1 MLKKILLFY
10 LLFSSLLFA
19 NEEFIE
25 GVDFQLILDDPSS
38 YVQKQND
45 KIQVVEAFWYGCP
58 HCYNLEPTMER
69 IEADLDKDTKIVKL
83 PVALRDSWIPH
94 AKLYYALQQMGKI
107 DEVHNLIFEEIHLE
121 DNRLN
126 TEQQMVD
133 FLGKHGIDTNKF
145 MEKYNSFGT
154 EARIKKASNL
164 AKKYQI
170 NSVPTIIVN
179 GKYLTSGSYVSSY
192 DELYSVI
199 NLLIERERNDL

>member
-1 MLKKILLFY
+1 MFKIKYLF
-10 LLFSSLLFA
+10 LVTFIILITSPSVFA
-19 NEEFIE
+19 
-25 GVDFQLILDDPSS
+25 QK
-38 YVQKQND
+38 YVQISTEKQQES
-45 KIQVVEAFWYGCP
+45 KSIIIYEFFWYGCP

-107 DEVHNLIFEEIHLE
+107 DEVNNLIFEEIHLE

-126 TEQQMVD
+126 TEQKMVD

-145 MEKYNSFGT
+145 IEKYNSFGT

-170 NSVPTIIVN
+170 KSVPTIIVN

>member
-1 MLKKILLFY
+1 MFKIKYFLLATIII
-10 LLFSSLLFA
+10 LITSPNVFA
-19 NEEFIE
+19 
-25 GVDFQLILDDPSS
+25 QK
-38 YVQKQND
+38 YVQISTEKQQES
-45 KIQVVEAFWYGCP
+45 KSIIVYEFFWYGCP

-94 AKLYYALQQMGKI
+94 AKLFYALQQMGKI

>member
-1 MLKKILLFY
+1 MLKIKYLF
-10 LLFSSLLFA
+10 LAIFLIIITSPNVFA
-19 NEEFIE
+19 
-25 GVDFQLILDDPSS
+25 QK
-38 YVQKQND
+38 YVQISTEKQQES
-45 KIQVVEAFWYGCP
+45 KSIIIYEFFWYGCP

-107 DEVHNLIFEEIHLE
+107 DEVNNLIFEEIHLE

-126 TEQQMVD
+126 TEQKMVD

-145 MEKYNSFGT
+145 IEKYNSFGT

>member
-1 MLKKILLFY
+1 MFKIKYFLLAAIII
-10 LLFSSLLFA
+10 LITSPNVFA
-19 NEEFIE
+19 
-25 GVDFQLILDDPSS
+25 QK
-38 YVQKQND
+38 YVQISTEKQQES
-45 KIQVVEAFWYGCP
+45 KSIIIYEFFWYGCP

-145 MEKYNSFGT
+145 IERYNSFGT

-192 DELYSVI
+192 DELYNVI

>member
-1 MLKKILLFY
+1 MFKIKYLF
-10 LLFSSLLFA
+10 LVI
-19 NEEFIE
+19 FII
-25 GVDFQLILDDPSS
+25 LIASPNLYAQK
-38 YVQKQND
+38 YVQISTEKQQES
-45 KIQVVEAFWYGCP
+45 KSIIIYEFFWYGCP

-94 AKLYYALQQMGKI
+94 AKLYYALQQMDKI

-145 MEKYNSFGT
+145 IEKYNSFGT

-192 DELYSVI
+192 DELYSVV
-199 NLLIERERNDL
+199 NLLVEREKNDL

>member
-1 MLKKILLFY
+1 MLKIKYLF
-10 LLFSSLLFA
+10 LAIFLIIITSPNVFA
-19 NEEFIE
+19 
-25 GVDFQLILDDPSS
+25 QK
-38 YVQKQND
+38 YVQISTEKQQES
-45 KIQVVEAFWYGCP
+45 KSIIIYEFFWYGCP

-83 PVALRDSWIPH
+83 PVTLRDSWIPH

-121 DNRLN
+121 DNQLN

>member
-1 MLKKILLFY
+1 MFKIKYLF
-10 LLFSSLLFA
+10 LATFIILITSPNVFA
-19 NEEFIE
+19 
-25 GVDFQLILDDPSS
+25 QK
-38 YVQKQND
+38 YVQISTEKQQES
-45 KIQVVEAFWYGCP
+45 KSIIIYEFFWYGCP

-133 FLGKHGIDTNKF
+133 FLGKHDIDTNKF

>member
-1 MLKKILLFY
+1 MFKAKYLF
-10 LLFSSLLFA
+10 LATF
-19 NEEFIE
+19 
-25 GVDFQLILDDPSS
+25 LILITSS
-38 YVQKQND
+38 SHVFAQKYVQISTEKQQES
-45 KIQVVEAFWYGCP
+45 KSIIIYEFFWYGCP

-126 TEQQMVD
+126 TEQQMVY

-145 MEKYNSFGT
+145 IEKYNSFGT

>member
-1 MLKKILLFY
+1 MFKAKYLF
-10 LLFSSLLFA
+10 LATF
-19 NEEFIE
+19 
-25 GVDFQLILDDPSS
+25 LILITSS
-38 YVQKQND
+38 SHVFAQKYVQISTEKQQES
-45 KIQVVEAFWYGCP
+45 KSIIIYEFFWYGCP

-145 MEKYNSFGT
+145 IEKYNSFGT

>member
-1 MLKKILLFY
+1 MFKIKYLF
-10 LLFSSLLFA
+10 LVTFIILITSPSVFA
-19 NEEFIE
+19 
-25 GVDFQLILDDPSS
+25 QK
-38 YVQKQND
+38 YVQISTEKQQES
-45 KIQVVEAFWYGCP
+45 KSIIIYEFFWYGCP

-94 AKLYYALQQMGKI
+94 AKLFYALQQMGKI

>member
-1 MLKKILLFY
+1 MFKIKYFLLVTIII
-10 LLFSSLLFA
+10 LITSPNVFA
-19 NEEFIE
+19 
-25 GVDFQLILDDPSS
+25 QK
-38 YVQKQND
+38 YVQISTEKQQES
-45 KIQVVEAFWYGCP
+45 KSIIIYEFFWYGCP

>member
-1 MLKKILLFY
+1 MFKIKYFLLATIII
-10 LLFSSLLFA
+10 LITSPNVFA
-19 NEEFIE
+19 
-25 GVDFQLILDDPSS
+25 QK
-38 YVQKQND
+38 YVQISTEKQQES
-45 KIQVVEAFWYGCP
+45 KSIIIYEFFWYGCP

-154 EARIKKASNL
+154 EARVKKASNL

-170 NSVPTIIVN
+170 DSVPTIIVN

>member
-1 MLKKILLFY
+1 
-10 LLFSSLLFA
+10 
-19 NEEFIE
+19 
-25 GVDFQLILDDPSS
+25 
-38 YVQKQND
+38 
-45 KIQVVEAFWYGCP
+45 
-58 HCYNLEPTMER
+58 MER

-94 AKLYYALQQMGKI
+94 AKLYFALQQMGKI
-107 DEVHNLIFEEIHLE
+107 DQVHNLIFEEIHLE
-121 DNRLN
+121 DNRLS
-126 TEQQMVD
+126 TEQQMID
-133 FLGKHGIDTNKF
+133 FLGKHGIDTNEF
-145 MEKYNSFGT
+145 MEKYHSFGT